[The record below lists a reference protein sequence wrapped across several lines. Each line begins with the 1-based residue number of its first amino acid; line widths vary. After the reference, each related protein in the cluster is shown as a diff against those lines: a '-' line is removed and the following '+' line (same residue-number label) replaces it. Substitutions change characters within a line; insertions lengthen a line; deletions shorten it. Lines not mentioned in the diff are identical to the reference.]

1 VAWLAHSLHIVG
13 VAYFLGFLLL
23 DLFVVR
29 SFLDSECH
37 DKKLLFYE
45 KAKKSLYLF
54 VAIIVASGIWM
65 LYLSGF
71 NPRSHI
77 WLKIALALFAVTLFF
92 ASPYIVRKAGKNSV
106 GYVYAVVLASVLSIV
121 ILAKI

>member
-1 VAWLAHSLHIVG
+1 MGFVHALHLVG

-29 SFLDSECH
+29 SFLNLECH

-45 KAKKSLYLF
+45 KAKKSLYIF
-54 VAIIVASGIWM
+54 AAVVVVSGAWM

-71 NPRSHI
+71 NPRPHI
-77 WLKIALALFAVTLFF
+77 WLKITLAIFAVTLFF
-92 ASPYIVRKAGKNSV
+92 ASPYVVKKAGKSSV
-106 GYVYAVVLASVLSIV
+106 GYVYAVVLASVLSVV

>member
-1 VAWLAHSLHIVG
+1 VWLAHSLHLVG

-29 SFLDSECH
+29 SFLDSQCH

-45 KAKKSLYLF
+45 KAKKSLYIF
-54 VAIIVASGIWM
+54 AAVIVASGAWM
-65 LYLSGF
+65 LYHSDF
-71 NPRSHI
+71 DPSPHI

-92 ASPYIVRKAGKNSV
+92 VSPYIVKKVGKSSV
-106 GYVYAVVLASVLSIV
+106 GYIYAVVLASVLSAV
-121 ILAKI
+121 ILAKV